1 MYLLKPLPNRAWEI
15 RITLTGHSVSASLVD
30 NHRLGGRIPLPVTM
44 YINTTGHKGDEAT
57 EYEWQRHSMA
67 IEQPVQ
73 QVCSTHRGILLK
85 SPEVGKTGGW

>member
-44 YINTTGHKGDEAT
+44 YITTTGHKGDEAT

-67 IEQPVQ
+67 IETTS
-73 QVCSTHRGILLK
+73 STGVLHSQRHLVEE
-85 SPEVGKTGGW
+85 P